1 MSIFFLDMVHRSF
14 LIHVKQKHEPV
25 PPSLPAGCVQVE
37 LVAALAVEGG
47 GQEGVAD
54 GELLL
59 GQQGQRGRDAQL
71 GVEGAEGDKR

>member
-14 LIHVKQKHEPV
+14 LIHVKQKHESV
-25 PPSLPAGCVQVE
+25 PPSLPAGPVQVE
-37 LVAALAVEGG
+37 LVAELAVEGG
-47 GQEGVAD
+47 GQEGGAD

-59 GQQGQRGRDAQL
+59 GQESQRGRDAQL

>member
-1 MSIFFLDMVHRSF
+1 MSTFFSDMVHRSF
-14 LIHVKQKHEPV
+14 LIHVKQKHGSV
-25 PPSLPAGCVQVE
+25 PRSLPSGCVQIE

-47 GQEGVAD
+47 GEEGVAD

-59 GQQGQRGRDAQL
+59 RQEGRRGRDAEL